1 MRGAWVLFALVLGL
15 AGCSLTD
22 GDGGAA
28 IEGNVLSVLVLQPD
42 DLGRGYVLFDEGRQ
56 GLADRRGG
64 SDRDRFGRKDGW
76 RARYRRPSSAGTRGP
91 LVIESRVDLFDSASG
106 AEDEF
111 DAVRE
116 EVETTGLRS
125 GAEIVEPPRL
135 GDEAF
140 VVTYGLGTVQY
151 FTVLW
156 REENATAMLNVN
168 GLQGRVVL
176 AQVLRLAGKQ
186 QARLARAAR

>member
-116 EVETTGLRS
+116 EVETTGMRS

>member
-1 MRGAWVLFALVLGL
+1 MRGAWTLFALVLGL
-15 AGCSLTD
+15 AGCSLT
-22 GDGGAA
+22 GEDGGAA

-56 GLADRRGG
+56 VRADRPEG
-64 SDRDRFGRKDGW
+64 SEPDRFGRKDGW
-76 RARYRRPSSAGTRGP
+76 KARYRRPPSAGTRGP

-116 EVETTGLRS
+116 EVEKTGLRS
-125 GAEIVEPPRL
+125 GGEVLEPPRL

-140 VVTYGLGTVQY
+140 VVAYGPGTVQY

-168 GLQGRVVL
+168 GVEGRFVV
-176 AQVLRLAGKQ
+176 AQVLRLARKQ

>member
-1 MRGAWVLFALVLGL
+1 MRGAWTLFALVLGL
-15 AGCSLTD
+15 AGCSLT
-22 GDGGAA
+22 GEDGGAA

-42 DLGRGYVLFDEGRQ
+42 DLGRDYVRFDEGRQ
-56 GLADRRGG
+56 VRADRPEGFEP
-64 SDRDRFGRKDGW
+64 DRFGRKDGW
-76 RARYRRPSSAGTRGP
+76 KARYRRPPSAGTRGP

-116 EVETTGLRS
+116 EVEETGLRS
-125 GAEIVEPPRL
+125 GGEVVEPPRL

-140 VVTYGLGTVQY
+140 VVTYGPGAVQY
-151 FTVLW
+151 FTILW

-176 AQVLRLAGKQ
+176 AQVLRLARKQ
-186 QARLARAAR
+186 QARLAKAAR